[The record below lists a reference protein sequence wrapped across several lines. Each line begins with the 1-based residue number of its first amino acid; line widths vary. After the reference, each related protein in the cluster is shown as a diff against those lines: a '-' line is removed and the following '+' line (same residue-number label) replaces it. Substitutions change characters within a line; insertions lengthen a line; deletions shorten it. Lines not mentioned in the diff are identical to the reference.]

1 MASQLEIV
9 DYLKNNYNV
18 QSLDGSVV
26 TLLQSWNDG
35 RSQLVF
41 VSVGEA
47 SVVISSP
54 VAQLSQVNLAGLL
67 EVVSETTPYGVRI
80 VGDYVVISNAGLT
93 STTDAAELAV
103 PISII
108 AEIADDI
115 EKAVTG
121 GDAL

>member
-9 DYLKNNYNV
+9 NYLKDNFNV
-18 QSLDGSVV
+18 QSLDGNVV

-41 VSVGEA
+41 VTIGEA
-47 SVVISSP
+47 AVVIGSP
-54 VAQLSQVNLAGLL
+54 VAKVEDVNLDKLV

-80 VGDYVVISNAGLT
+80 IGDYVVVSNAGIT
-93 STTDAAELAV
+93 ATTDAAELDV

-108 AEIADDI
+108 AEIADEL
-115 EKAVTG
+115 EKAITG
-121 GDAL
+121 GDDL